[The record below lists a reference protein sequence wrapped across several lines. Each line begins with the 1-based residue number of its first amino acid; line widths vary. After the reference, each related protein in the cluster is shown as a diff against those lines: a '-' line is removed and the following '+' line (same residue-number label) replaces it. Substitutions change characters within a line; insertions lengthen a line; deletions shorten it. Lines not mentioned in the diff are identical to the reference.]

1 MPTADSRPF
10 IEIFDTTLR
19 DGAQTEGIS
28 YSADDKLRIARKLD
42 ELGVAF
48 IEGGWPGS
56 NPKDAAFFE
65 LARREKWRTAKI
77 VAFGATRRAKLKPE
91 EDPSVQA
98 LVAAGTEVCCIF
110 GKSSVLQVEEV
121 LRTTLEENLRMIE
134 ETVAYLRAQ
143 GKRVIYDAEHFFDG
157 FDKNPEYALKA
168 IGAANKGGAE
178 TLVLCDTNGGHL
190 PWEVAATVEAVHKHF
205 GPSVH
210 VGIHLHDDTGCAVA
224 SSIAAIRAGAV
235 HVQGTINGY
244 GERCGNANLCIVIPN
259 LELKLKMRALPEG
272 ALARLHEV
280 ASFVTEVANFTPNE
294 QMAYVGN
301 SAFAHKA
308 GVHVSAMQRHP
319 DAYQHIDPKLVG
331 NQMRVVVSEQSGRA
345 NLISKAEELGLQNLD
360 AATGAKVIELIKE
373 KEHEGFSFEAAE
385 ASIALL
391 IRRVSPDYQPLFTL
405 LDYRGMVSRHGDR
418 QIADA
423 TIKLAIGGHEVHTAA
438 EGNGPVNAFEN
449 ALRKALQPVFPQV
462 ANIQLADYKVRI
474 LNSNTGTGA
483 ITRVLIDWHDGERRW
498 STVGAGTNILDAT
511 WLALADGYEFI
522 LTPPAAAAGAVAATA

>member
-65 LARREKWRTAKI
+65 LARREKWRTAKV

-157 FDKNPEYALKA
+157 FDKNPDYALKA

-190 PWEVAATVEAVHKHF
+190 PWEVAATVEAVRKHF
-205 GPSVH
+205 GPSVR

-224 SSIAAIRAGAV
+224 SSIAAIRAGAG

-423 TIKLAIGGHEVHTAA
+423 TIKLDIGGHEVHTAA

-462 ANIQLADYKVRI
+462 ASIQLADYKVRI

-522 LTPPAAAAGAVAATA
+522 LTPRSAATGAVAATA